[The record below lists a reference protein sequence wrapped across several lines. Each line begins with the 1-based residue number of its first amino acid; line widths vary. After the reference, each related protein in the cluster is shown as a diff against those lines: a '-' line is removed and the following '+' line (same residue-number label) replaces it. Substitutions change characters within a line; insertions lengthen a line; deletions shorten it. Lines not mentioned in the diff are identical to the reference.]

1 MEVCKVAA
9 THPPRY
15 PDKQAILADSAL
27 LLDTPERWR
36 RNAAVCAA
44 LASVSALL
52 LSSCST
58 MANNSESAAIPVPF
72 FEYGDGRGGFGCV
85 SVAPPAFLS
94 ESEAHAVIYEIAKEE
109 GILFQRNQVQLEKIG
124 IPVTHVMGDNDP
136 TYKVKKGTLLLDGT
150 DEENKVAF
158 EFIST
163 TDIEDWADDPK
174 NMWSSV
180 SSYDFIGAAKALSK
194 SLGKADTDMAVAVF
208 YDPSYPYNDE
218 TKKIITECKDDYPL
232 MERKLRELAR
242 EDLKKQVLDFI
253 AWLKAEGII

>member
-1 MEVCKVAA
+1 MEVRKVAA
-9 THPPRY
+9 ARPPHY
-15 PDKQAILADSAL
+15 PDKQAVVTDSTL
-27 LLDTPERWR
+27 LLNTPERWR
-36 RNAAVCAA
+36 RNTAVCTA

-58 MANNSESAAIPVPF
+58 VANSGSTAVPVPI
-72 FEYGDGRGGFGCV
+72 FEHGAGRGGFGCV

-94 ESEAHAVIYEIAKEE
+94 ESEARAVIDEIAKEE
-109 GILFQRNQVQLEKIG
+109 GITFQRDQVQLKKIG
-124 IPVTHVMGDNDP
+124 IPVTHIMGDNDP
-136 TYKVKKGTLLLDGT
+136 AYKVKKGTLLLDGA
-150 DEENKVAF
+150 DEEKKIAF
-158 EFIST
+158 EFISSQ
-163 TDIEDWADDPK
+163 DIENWVDDPK

-180 SSYDFIGAAKALSK
+180 SSYDFIGAAKALSE

-218 TKKIITECKDDYPL
+218 TKKIIRECKDDYQL
-232 MERKLRELAR
+232 MEQKLRELAR